1 MMRSLAVCAAL
12 AAATSTEGLPAAA
25 PLLTGAPAKSAVD
38 TAPEKLRTPPSQHP
52 DPAPTAP
59 QSPPVETQPL
69 TDDEVCVVITGYDTA
84 DTVADAV
91 ASVLAQ
97 THEHLHI
104 VFVDDGSRDATKCA
118 VELALAGDARDHA
131 VVALQANTPGGVG
144 TAANRGMDAC
154 PATADYVAFLDADD
168 VMARTALELLV
179 AAAREHGAD
188 VVLGDWFKFDQA
200 TGKQLPP
207 YDAAV
212 MHTLPTDAAF
222 TVKEHPQ
229 VLRASPVPWR
239 KLYGADHLRRNGVR
253 FPEGDHFFED
263 NAFHWRALLSDPRLA
278 YVATP
283 VVAHTVGD
291 ARQTTAGIDGDDSEK
306 LAGHFP
312 NLEVIARE
320 LIEERA
326 PAHLLRD
333 FANFLSRSKWVV
345 TRQRDA
351 HLRAKFARVLQRTA
365 RAFVAAASTFS
376 DADLTS
382 ELEDNAYV
390 RFGADAAPRIELS
403 VVVPTKDVGATQIT
417 DLLAALTRVPL
428 ATEII
433 VVDDGSTDGTV
444 AAVENFRE
452 HHANVYLLRDAVSR
466 GAGRAR
472 NRAAPLLEG
481 AFTVYVDA
489 DDAVDPQALAA
500 AVRGLPDGADLLFF
514 PYAIDERSK
523 TRAMWAAD

>member
-1 MMRSLAVCAAL
+1 M
-12 AAATSTEGLPAAA
+12 
-25 PLLTGAPAKSAVD
+25 
-38 TAPEKLRTPPSQHP
+38 
-52 DPAPTAP
+52 
-59 QSPPVETQPL
+59 
-69 TDDEVCVVITGYDTA
+69 
-84 DTVADAV
+84 
-91 ASVLAQ
+91 
-97 THEHLHI
+97 
-104 VFVDDGSRDATKCA
+104 
-118 VELALAGDARDHA
+118 
-131 VVALQANTPGGVG
+131 
-144 TAANRGMDAC
+144 
-154 PATADYVAFLDADD
+154 
-168 VMARTALELLV
+168 
-179 AAAREHGAD
+179 
-188 VVLGDWFKFDQA
+188 
-200 TGKQLPP
+200 
-207 YDAAV
+207 
-212 MHTLPTDAAF
+212 
-222 TVKEHPQ
+222 
-229 VLRASPVPWR
+229 
-239 KLYGADHLRRNGVR
+239 R

-312 NLEVIARE
+312 NLDVIARE
-320 LIEERA
+320 LLEERA
-326 PAHLLRD
+326 PAHLLRE

-376 DADLTS
+376 DADLAS

-390 RFGADAAPRIELS
+390 TFGADAAPLLELS
-403 VVVPTKDVGATQIT
+403 VVIPTKDVGATQIT

-433 VVDDGSTDGTV
+433 VVDDGSTDDTV
-444 AAVENFRE
+444 AAVEKFRE

-514 PYAIDERSK
+514 PYAIDQRSK
-523 TRAMWAAD
+523 TRSMWAVDQKAYAAGRAAMTADARKNAALALTNYPWNRVARTKALDGVQFGATRVHNDVRFHWGSISASRDVAFLKFLAGQPEYLPKLVLFPDTLINSSGLDLLPRRSKLPMELARSIWVCDEYWSAAQRAKILQTLSWIHGWRFDHLGSSAQKKCANDLLRQSPTVTWATSHFNWQVGRNIP